1 MNMPTLLARP
11 RPIRFNVEH
20 YIALSEA
27 GVLAE
32 FDVELLE
39 GVIVEMN
46 SEARRGTVLRTQLLL
61 RLDAAL
67 RAINSPYC
75 VFSEPS
81 VRLPPRSMPKPD
93 IGIIDDRLVDRGY
106 YHVSTAI
113 FFVEV
118 SDTTLKF
125 DLGRK
130 RTIYAKSGVPEY
142 WVVGVEDRV
151 VWRFWLPD
159 SGQFTGKDEIP
170 LEGELRS
177 VTMPELAI
185 DGSGIL

>member
-11 RPIRFNVEH
+11 RPIRFDVEH

-46 SEARRGTVLRTQLLL
+46 AEARRGTVLRTQLLL

-67 RAINSPYC
+67 RLINSPYQ
-75 VFSEPS
+75 VFSDPS
-81 VRLPPRSMPKPD
+81 VKLPPRSMPKPD
-93 IGIIDDRLVDRGY
+93 IGIIDDRLADSGY
-106 YHVSTAI
+106 FHVSTAI
-113 FFVEV
+113 LFVEV
-118 SDTTLKF
+118 SDTTLKQ

-130 RTIYAKSGVPEY
+130 RTIYAKAGVPEY
-142 WVVGVEDRV
+142 WVVGVEDRK
-151 VWRFWLPD
+151 VWRFWSPAN
-159 SGQFTGKDEIP
+159 GKFARDDEVP
-170 LEGELRS
+170 LEGELRLI
-177 VTMPELAI
+177 TLPELAI
-185 DGSGIL
+185 DGRGIL